1 MAVVLTL
8 KLNYI
13 IIIHKLK
20 INSKAVF
27 NKL

>member
-8 KLNYI
+8 KLNYYI
-13 IIIHKLK
+13 IIIQLK